1 MRQISLDL
9 IRVTEA
15 AAIAASEWVGSG
27 EKIQADHAAVK
38 AMRNRLNSLNFS
50 AVIAIGEGKKDK
62 APGLFDGER
71 VGTLNRDFADYSEYT
86 IAVDPIDG
94 TTEVAN
100 GGAGAVS
107 VMAVAKEN
115 SLYKTE
121 EHYMMKVAV
130 NKVAKLYFDSVHRKP
145 ILSLEL
151 PEILTGLSKAL
162 NKPKDSLTICVMERP
177 RHEDLIAELRA
188 NKCRVKLI
196 RNCDVSA
203 SIAACLPDKEIDMY
217 YGIGGAPEAVI
228 SAAATKCL
236 GGQFEAKHL
245 DSKEVLCMDR
255 LVTGPCVFVATGITS
270 GMLLEGVHYKDHRK
284 GQPTTSSVFMRSE
297 SGTVRWLSTY
307 HNND

>member
-15 AAIAASEWVGSG
+15 AAIAASRWVGSG
-27 EKIQADHAAVK
+27 EKLKADGDAVD
-38 AMRNRLNSLNFS
+38 AMRKRLNSLNFS

-62 APGLFDGER
+62 APGLFDGEM
-71 VGTLNRDFADYSEYT
+71 VGTLNRNFGAADYD

-100 GGAGAVS
+100 GGAGAVA
-107 VMAVAKEN
+107 VMAMARKG
-115 SLYKTE
+115 SLYRTE
-121 EHYMMKVAV
+121 EHYMRKVAV
-130 NKVAKLYFDSVHRKP
+130 NKTAKLYFDSVHRKP
-145 ILSLEL
+145 ILSLSL
-151 PEILTGLSKAL
+151 AEILEGLSKAL
-162 NKPKDSLTICVMERP
+162 NKPKDNLTICVMDRP
-177 RHEDLIAELRA
+177 RHDDLIAELRS

-203 SIAACLPDKEIDMY
+203 AIAACLPDKEIDMY

-236 GGQFEAKHL
+236 GGEFEAQHL
-245 DSKEVLCMDR
+245 DSKEVLGMDR
-255 LVTGPCVFVATGITS
+255 LVVGPCVFVATGITS